1 MAFVVSVWVWEFTHK
16 YPQIR
21 QKYRTKYGFVIDFI
35 SEGTDGSQ
43 RNNRRRRCAAIL
55 FFCCENSTTTA
66 ANLFLVNGQAVQ
78 KVQRN
83 SRRRR
88 CAAILLSTEQTNKK
102 GKLGLPFNLYIDPL
116 FNLHEWIALA
126 CYKAIEVS
134 YAALI
139 WLLFLAMGD
148 IEVVIAE

>member
-1 MAFVVSVWVWEFTHK
+1 MYLWVWEFTHK
-16 YPQIR
+16 YLQIR

-35 SEGTDGSQ
+35 FEGTDGS
-43 RNNRRRRCAAIL
+43 
-55 FFCCENSTTTA
+55 
-66 ANLFLVNGQAVQ
+66 
-78 KVQRN
+78 QRN

-102 GKLGLPFNLYIDPL
+102 GKLGLPFNLYIATL
-116 FNLHEWIALA
+116 FNLHEWIVLA
-126 CYKAIEVS
+126 CYEAIEVS